1 MLKTEIL
8 KILRDKGDYVS
19 GQELCDSFGVSR
31 TAVWKAVN
39 SLKNDGFMIASV
51 PNRGYRLQETPDVL
65 TKSELESRL
74 STKWLGRI
82 FYQYDEID
90 STNTELK
97 RMASADPALP
107 NGVMAITDNQV
118 AGRGRRGRAWSAPAG
133 VNVAMSFLLKPDFAP
148 DRASMLTI
156 LAALAVARG
165 VEETALDNG
174 ADQKVKCSIK
184 WPNDVL
190 LNNKKLCGI
199 LTEMSSELDFI
210 HYVIVGIGINVNLE
224 EFPEEISDIA
234 TSISLE
240 CKKKISRA
248 SLVDAVLRA
257 YEDIYETFLETCDL
271 SGLMEEY
278 NSRLASM
285 NIQVRVLDPKGEFTG
300 ISRGINSEGELIVD
314 KEDGT
319 TELVYAGEVS
329 VRGIYGYV

>member
-8 KILRDKGDYVS
+8 KILREKSDYVS
-19 GQELCDSFGVSR
+19 GQELCDAFGVSR

-39 SLKNDGFMIASV
+39 SLKNDGFMIDSV
-51 PNRGYRLQETPDVL
+51 TNRGYRLQETPDVL

-74 STKWLGRI
+74 NTRWLGRE
-82 FYQYDEID
+82 FVCFDEID

-97 RMASADPALP
+97 RMAAANP
-107 NGVMAITDNQV
+107 NLKSGVLAVTDNQV
-118 AGRGRRGRAWSAPAG
+118 AGRGRRGRAWTAPAG
-133 VNVAMSFLLKPDFAP
+133 VNVAMSFLLKPGFAP

-156 LAALAVARG
+156 IAALAVVRG
-165 VEETALDNG
+165 VEEIAIRARED
-174 ADQKVKCSIK
+174 VRCSIK

-210 HYVIVGIGINVNLE
+210 HYVIVGIGINVNIE
-224 EFPEEISDIA
+224 EFPDDIKETA

-240 CKKKISRA
+240 CGQKISRA

-257 YEDIYETFLETCDL
+257 FEELYDIFVGTCDL

-285 NIQVRVLDPKGEFTG
+285 NVPVRVLDPKGEFTG

-314 KEDGT
+314 RDDGT